1 MIPTDEERSQLQE
14 FQQAADDVVLG
25 SAEQFLAMLCSIPD
39 LTARLRLWAFK
50 LDYETTESVS
60 TVIRSLTNNH
70 PFLQFAT
77 AHDDSLYDFSQEFL
91 FSVAHMSNW

>member
-1 MIPTDEERSQLQE
+1 VQKILTTMMPTDEERTKLQE

-39 LTARLRLWAFK
+39 LSARLMLWAFK

-60 TVIRSLTNNH
+60 R
-70 PFLQFAT
+70 A
-77 AHDDSLYDFSQEFL
+77 
-91 FSVAHMSNW
+91 